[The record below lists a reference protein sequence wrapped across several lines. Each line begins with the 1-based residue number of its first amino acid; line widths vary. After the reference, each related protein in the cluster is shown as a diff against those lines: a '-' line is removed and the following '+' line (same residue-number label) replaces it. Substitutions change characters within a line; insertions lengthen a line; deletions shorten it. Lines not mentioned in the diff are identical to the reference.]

1 MSHEAV
7 SCRVALLILLALSA
21 GAGATELNPDP
32 SDPNAKV
39 PSTVYE
45 SVLPQSDVSSVSR
58 LNEPQL
64 PWQELYEP
72 GGKFVPETALD
83 GMASSQMMSEESMTD
98 GQMSHENMGHGDD
111 SGMVQPFGSSDARG
125 IVKKIYLD
133 DGKVKLEHGPIDKL
147 GMPGMTMIF
156 YVKDPVLMK
165 GLNVGEEV
173 GFDVEL
179 DGTTFYIT
187 GFER

>member
-7 SCRVALLILLALSA
+7 SCKVTLLSLLALSA
-21 GAGATELNPDP
+21 GAGATELNVDP
-32 SDPNAKV
+32 SDPDAKV
-39 PSTVYE
+39 RPTVYE
-45 SVLPQSDVSSVSR
+45 SVLPQSGVSSVSR
-58 LNEPQL
+58 LDEPRL
-64 PWQELYEP
+64 PWQALYDQD
-72 GGKFVPETALD
+72 GKFVPETALD
-83 GMASSQMMSEESMTD
+83 GMASPQMMSEESMTD

-125 IVKKIYLD
+125 IIKKIYLD
-133 DGKVKLEHGPIDKL
+133 DGKVKLEHGPIEKL

-156 YVKDPVLMK
+156 YVKDPVLMED
-165 GLNVGEEV
+165 LNVGEEV